1 MEIKLMS
8 IEDYDNVYELW
19 TNTQGM
25 GMRSLDDSFEGIKKF
40 LKRNPNTNFIAQ
52 EGDKVIG
59 VLLCGHDGRRAYI
72 YHVAVNNDYRSK
84 GIGRALVNTV
94 LEALREEEV
103 TKVALVAFAA
113 NTSGN
118 KFWEAVGFVN
128 RGDLVYRNFAI
139 NNDNI

>member
-8 IEDYDNVYELW
+8 NEDYHKVYELW

-40 LKRNPNTNFIAQ
+40 LNRNPNTNFVAQ

-72 YHVAVNNDYRSK
+72 YHVAVNTDYRSK
-84 GIGRALVNTV
+84 GIGRALVNAV
-94 LEALREEEV
+94 LEALRKEEI
-103 TKVALVAFAA
+103 TKVALVAFATNA
-113 NTSGN
+113 SGN
-118 KFWEAVGFVN
+118 KFWEAVGFIN
-128 RGDLVYRNFAI
+128 RGDLVYKNFTI
-139 NNDNI
+139 NNDNL